1 MSAPK
6 TNLEKQKRR
15 HWGPLLGI
23 ALALTVAA
31 LLFLW
36 LLGYIADTGTPE
48 PVPAPAVEDAGGIPA
63 TGAPVTPPVTPLS
76 PEVGTEPVLEP
87 PPPQPD

>member
-15 HWGPLLGI
+15 HWGPLVGI
-23 ALALTVAA
+23 ALALTVAT

-36 LLGYIADTGTPE
+36 LVGNIADTDTPE
-48 PVPAPAVEDAGGIPA
+48 PVPQPAVEDAGGLPA
-63 TGAPVTPPVTPLS
+63 TGEPATPMS
-76 PEVGTEPVLEP
+76 PEVTAPPVLESP
-87 PPPQPD
+87 APGQD